1 MTNPYLGS
9 IQTIG
14 GNLLDILVLQATQ
27 WIVKLLSVVV
37 IVLVGYIVAKVIK
50 QIVIKLLQST
60 KIDQWVDEQNLTA
73 AIGGREVSILAGSIV
88 KWWIV
93 VVVLQQSL
101 IVLQLD
107 VLGGFL
113 GALANYIL
121 LALVAMVMIII
132 GLLLARYARNAIQ
145 STTHSYKKPVGVISE
160 LVIIYLAVILAL
172 RTIGLNVTILEDAF
186 RIAFAAF
193 ALVLAITVGISFG
206 LAFRTEAQK
215 MVSDIKKLA
224 KK

>member
-14 GNLLDILVLQATQ
+14 GNLIDILVLQATQ

-73 AIGGREVSILAGSIV
+73 AIGGREVSVLSGSIV

-132 GLLLARYARNAIQ
+132 GLLLARYARN
-145 STTHSYKKPVGVISE
+145 E
-160 LVIIYLAVILAL
+160 
-172 RTIGLNVTILEDAF
+172 IGRAHV
-186 RIAFAAF
+186 
-193 ALVLAITVGISFG
+193 
-206 LAFRTEAQK
+206 
-215 MVSDIKKLA
+215 
-224 KK
+224 